1 MFTADG
7 QLLCAGTG
15 MVRDPGSISA
25 GNCASGTPWYQFGLL
40 KYPTSGAARTVAQY
54 AANCAGQSAL
64 LPLWTSPSGSTQLG
78 LLSVQDS
85 VTKTSL
91 AFGFFRDGKFS
102 AVPTPAALVSEGD
115 LPLSYIAW

>member
-1 MFTADG
+1 VLNG
-7 QLLCAGTG
+7 C
-15 MVRDPGSISA
+15 RDALRQRARGDRRDRAAAVAWQAHPSA
-25 GNCASGTPWYQFGLL
+25 E
-40 KYPTSGAARTVAQY
+40 
-54 AANCAGQSAL
+54 
-64 LPLWTSPSGSTQLG
+64 PSGSTQLG
-78 LLSVQDS
+78 LLSLQDS